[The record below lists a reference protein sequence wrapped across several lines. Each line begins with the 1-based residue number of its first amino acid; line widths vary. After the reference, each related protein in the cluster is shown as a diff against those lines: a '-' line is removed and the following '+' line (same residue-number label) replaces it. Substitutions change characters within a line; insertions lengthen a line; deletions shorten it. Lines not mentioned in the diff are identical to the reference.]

1 MTASSAPDADTL
13 SCALAARYAGRW
25 ARSVA
30 PAPEDDASP
39 APWFIDGF
47 AGADLQRAAMRGAAV
62 QPACVAAIQ
71 ALDPSTRIVLVE
83 EDPGLISRLCEALD
97 DVGAVE
103 RIRVTSDPAATQPG
117 EIALVEA
124 PFARVAAS
132 LADAIGDDPALV
144 RLAPLA
150 ARTLPWP
157 ALEPFGDLAATDVL
171 LRVPLEDFAKQA
183 RFTGPLADLP
193 PHIRRVVEG
202 CSALLSDAR
211 HGWLFAWRDAQRTG
225 GVDAA
230 VSTVIQRMQAL
241 LSAVDDTRSTHAL
254 PVEGTGGPVQL
265 LLSTPDAAHAEE
277 LTAALADGAAK
288 PKRPAARKAAKPAA
302 SSPAAPAP
310 PAAPEPVA
318 PADSI
323 EPPAEHVAPTEPT
336 ETPTEPVA
344 PAESTAAPMESIEAA
359 TESTEASEAAAPP
372 KPPARVKSRARAEPA
387 APEEPPAVLDLF
399 GLAPESEPAPRGPDL
414 QGVAD
419 ALHAKHVG
427 ARLGVGEVLGGMAD
441 SGLTP
446 EQVHAALAL
455 LKRAGRAA
463 YRSLDAEGA
472 EVEFLAEPRV
482 AAPRAKKPRAQAPD
496 LLGLFDEPE
505 G

>member
-13 SCALAARYAGRW
+13 SCAIAARYAGRW

-30 PAPEDDASP
+30 RAPEDDAP
-39 APWFIDGF
+39 APWFVDGF

-71 ALDPSTRIVLVE
+71 ALDPATRIVLVE

-97 DVGAVE
+97 GAIE
-103 RIRVTSDPAATQPG
+103 RIRVTHDPATTQPG

-132 LADAIGDDPALV
+132 LAHAIGDDPALV

-157 ALEPFGDLAATDVL
+157 ALEPFGDLAATDIL
-171 LRVPLEDFAKQA
+171 LRVPLEDFTKQA
-183 RFTGPLADLP
+183 RFNTPLADLP

-225 GVDAA
+225 GSDAA
-230 VSTVIQRMQAL
+230 VSVVIDRMQAL
-241 LSAVDDTRSTHAL
+241 LAGVDDARSTLAL
-254 PVEGTGGPVQL
+254 PVEGAGGPVHL
-265 LLSTPDAAHAEE
+265 LLSTPDATHALE
-277 LTAALADGAAK
+277 LNGATADSAAK
-288 PKRPAARKAAKPAA
+288 PKRPASRKAAAVAPPPPVPAA
-302 SSPAAPAP
+302 AVPAAPPEPAPASPEPTTAPVEPSATPAAASVEPSAAPSEPAPAEPPAAPAP
-310 PAAPEPVA
+310 TSTKPRA
-318 PADSI
+318 
-323 EPPAEHVAPTEPT
+323 
-336 ETPTEPVA
+336 TPKPRT
-344 PAESTAAPMESIEAA
+344 T
-359 TESTEASEAAAPP
+359 P
-372 KPPARVKSRARAEPA
+372 KPPAPADTPASVKPA
-387 APEEPPAVLDLF
+387 AALDLF
-399 GLAPESEPAPRGPDL
+399 GFGAQPDAEPRGPDL
-414 QGVAD
+414 QAVAD
-419 ALHAKHVG
+419 ELHAKHI
-427 ARLGVGEVLGGMAD
+427 GVRIAVREVLGGLVD

-446 EQVHAALAL
+446 EEVHGALAL

-463 YRSLDAEGA
+463 YRSLDADGA

-482 AAPRAKKPRAQAPD
+482 AAARAKKPRAPAPD
-496 LLGLFDEPE
+496 VLGLFDESE
-505 G
+505 E